1 MTTIK
6 NILIL
11 TDFSQNAKSAEE
23 YALQMAIK
31 ARANL
36 ILYNAYPLPSAMPG
50 SDNVVWPHDPSAS
63 LELQSI
69 SNLQSRVYELERELI
84 KIKEDSY
91 KPEIRHLGFA
101 GSLIHKLN
109 DIIVQDNI
117 WLVIMGTKGEIFAAN
132 VLFGSNVFK
141 VLDKINC
148 PVLIIPENARFKDVE
163 KIAYATDLRS
173 TDLEIF
179 KYLNELCE
187 ILKVDLSI
195 VHVSPDTISIEEALS
210 KKITEQILY
219 KTHNDRTTIKY
230 YQGKSVGESL
240 HEMIVQ
246 TNVGMLAMLYRKYG
260 FFKSLFH
267 ESKTHQMV
275 KHTKIPVLVFPDSEN

>member
-6 NILIL
+6 TILVL
-11 TDFSQNAKSAEE
+11 TDFSHNAKSAEE
-23 YALQMAIK
+23 YAVQLAINT
-31 ARANL
+31 RANL
-36 ILYNAYPLPSAMPG
+36 ILYNAYPQPSPMSG
-50 SDNVVWPHDPSAS
+50 SDNIVWPHDPPAS
-63 LELQSI
+63 LELHSI
-69 SNLQSRVYELERELI
+69 NNLQSRVYELKEELT
-84 KIKEDSY
+84 KIKDDSY

-109 DIIVQDNI
+109 DIIARDNI
-117 WLVIMGTKGEIFAAN
+117 WLVIMGTKGETFAGN
-132 VLFGSNVFK
+132 VLFGSNVFN

-163 KIAYATDLRS
+163 KLAYATDLRS
-173 TDLEIF
+173 TDLNII

-195 VHVSPDTISIEEALS
+195 VHVSPDTILIEETSS
-210 KKITEQILY
+210 KEITEQILY
-219 KTHNDRTTIKY
+219 RIHNDKTAIKY
-230 YQGKSVGESL
+230 YQGKSIEQSL
-240 HEMIVQ
+240 HEMIEQ

-267 ESKTHQMV
+267 ESKTHQML
-275 KHTKIPVLVFPDSEN
+275 KHTKIPVLVFPDPEK

>member
-1 MTTIK
+1 MTILK
-6 NILIL
+6 NILVL

-23 YALQMAIK
+23 YALQLAIK
-31 ARANL
+31 THANL
-36 ILYNAYPLPSAMPG
+36 ILYNAYPKPSPIPG
-50 SDNVVWPHDPSAS
+50 SDNIVWPHDPSAS
-63 LELQSI
+63 LQLQSI
-69 SNLQSRVYELERELI
+69 SNLQSRVYEMEAELI
-84 KIKEDSY
+84 KIKDDSY
-91 KPEIRHLGFA
+91 MPEIRHLGDE
-101 GSLIHKLN
+101 GSLTHKLN

-117 WLVIMGTKGEIFAAN
+117 WLVIMGTKGETFAGN

-148 PVLIIPENARFKDVE
+148 PVLIIPENARFVDVE

-173 TDLEIF
+173 TDLNIF

-195 VHVSPDTISIEEALS
+195 VHVSPDTSSIEETS
-210 KKITEQILY
+210 NKEITEQILY
-219 KTHNDRTTIKY
+219 STHNDRINIKY
-230 YQGKSVGESL
+230 YQGKSIGQSL
-240 HEMIVQ
+240 HEMIEQ